1 MCLKI
6 KDSPFPNESLVI
18 GAFEKTEQDLW
29 LEVSL
34 LICIFN

>member
-18 GAFEKTEQDLW
+18 GAFEDTEQDLGRE
-29 LEVSL
+29 LSL
-34 LICIFN
+34 FICIFN